1 MNEFEFIAITLL
13 LVILVVLTADWIITK
28 YRRQKT
34 LIPKEDFEG
43 QLNDLDKIIEGVSTD
58 GTTPSKPEN
67 TTDDENQEK
76 QTDEHEHNHE
86 ENEENKE
93 NKETNDSSKSTT
105 KNSTS
110 LKNAMITK
118 DILTPKHS
126 DKK

>member
-67 TTDDENQEK
+67 TTDEENQEEE
-76 QTDEHEHNHE
+76 TDEDNHNHD
-86 ENEENKE
+86 ENKE
-93 NKETNDSSKSTT
+93 NKEANDNSKSTT
-105 KNSTS
+105 KSSTS

>member
-13 LVILVVLTADWIITK
+13 LVILVVITVDWIITK

-34 LIPKEDFEG
+34 LIPKEDFDG

-58 GTTPSKPEN
+58 GTKQE
-67 TTDDENQEK
+67 TTNETTNNDKIEEDTSQKNNDEKEDDKEK
-76 QTDEHEHNHE
+76 TTSNSD
-86 ENEENKE
+86 K
-93 NKETNDSSKSTT
+93 SSKKS
-105 KNSTS
+105 STS

-118 DILTPKHS
+118 EILTPKHS